1 MCQALS
7 VILDMSWFWSKHVDL
22 LVSDFFFFLISN
34 EIFFLLKYQEKIH
47 PSMQEV
53 YNRDKNNQ
61 IHELQASIKEK
72 TEKLEWLPTA
82 DDQSN

>member
-1 MCQALS
+1 MN
-7 VILDMSWFWSKHVDL
+7 
-22 LVSDFFFFLISN
+22 FFY
-34 EIFFLLKYQEKIH
+34 LLKYQEKIH

-61 IHELQASIKEK
+61 IHEIQASIKEK
-72 TEKLEWLPTA
+72 TEKLEGLPTA